1 MNPMDFGLRDWLLIL
16 GPFFILAVLL
26 HGYWRMRKNRG
37 TLKVALDKSF
47 VSSMDQRKE
56 DADDIAL
63 LKAELPSGGAR
74 VHQTNPNL
82 GVPQT
87 ADEDA
92 RDIRDKKYRDR
103 KQQHTSDLS
112 DQDSDHVPVLM
123 EAVDLG
129 HSGRVGARQNSAAA
143 KIESEREEKILLLN
157 LISSSTINGQALLE
171 ALVSQNLMFGEMRI
185 FHFKDDQGQIKFS
198 LANAVEPGI
207 FDLQTIK
214 TLETPGVVLFMKA
227 HEVEDPDAVFDEMLE
242 VSRALAEEL
251 NCEMKDETQSVLT
264 AQTIEHYRQTI
275 RDYRHKFQGNA

>member
-1 MNPMDFGLRDWLLIL
+1 MNPMDFGLRDWLLVL

-74 VHQTNPNL
+74 VHPANQSEPNL
-82 GVPQT
+82 EEPQT
-87 ADEDA
+87 VEE
-92 RDIRDKKYRDR
+92 DIR
-103 KQQHTSDLS
+103 KQHAPDLS
-112 DQDSDHVPVLM
+112 DQGSDHVPVLM

-129 HSGRVGARQNSAAA
+129 HTGRVRQKQKSATAG
-143 KIESEREEKILLLN
+143 IESEREEKILLLN
-157 LISSSTINGQALLE
+157 LISSGTINGQTLLE
-171 ALVSQNLMFGEMRI
+171 ALVSRNLVFGEMNI
-185 FHFKDDQGQIKFS
+185 FHFKDDKGQIKFS

-214 TLETPGVVLFMKA
+214 TLETPGIVLFLKA

-242 VSRALAEEL
+242 VSRSLAEEL
-251 NCEMKDETQSVLT
+251 DCEMKDETHSVLT

-275 RDYRHKFQGNA
+275 REYRHKFQGNA